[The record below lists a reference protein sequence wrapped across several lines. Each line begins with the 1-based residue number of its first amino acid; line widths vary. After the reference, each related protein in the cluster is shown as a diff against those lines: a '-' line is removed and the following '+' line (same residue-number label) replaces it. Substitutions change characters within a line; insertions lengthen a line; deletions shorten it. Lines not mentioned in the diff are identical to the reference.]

1 MPARPPGR
9 CRRSNPRRWAASLPG
24 SSRGRARRALPWR
37 PPAARPAVRPP
48 GRQNLPKR
56 PRTRRRPDP
65 TRLRRLVPSCVTPR
79 GQWSGPRAP
88 EYTGSARAYRCGVG
102 QNPSMAP
109 MQPVQT
115 RCCIAGG
122 GPAGMTL
129 GVRLARAGVDGL
141 VLEKHADF
149 LRDFRGDTVHP
160 STLEIIDQLGIREG
174 FEAVEHRSVTGLD
187 VVVDGTRLHPI
198 DFASLRGP
206 NREIALMPQ
215 WDLLNL

>member
-9 CRRSNPRRWAASLPG
+9 CRRSNPRRSAASLPG

-65 TRLRRLVPSCVTPR
+65 TRLRRLVPSCVTPG

-88 EYTGSARAYRCGVG
+88 EYTGSARAYRSGVG

-122 GPAGMTL
+122 GPAGMML
-129 GVRLARAGVDGL
+129 GVLLARAGVDVL

-160 STLEIIDQLGIREG
+160 STLDVLGELGWLGGFLRRPHQELARIRAHVEG
-174 FEAVEHRSVTGLD
+174 TELTIADFGHAP
-187 VVVDGTRLHPI
+187 TREK
-198 DFASLRGP
+198 F
-206 NREIALMPQ
+206 IAFMPQ
-215 WDLLNL
+215 WDFL